1 MSSPTKAARRAV
13 RTATLS
19 RLLSWLAAAIGLGFV
34 IAFLA
39 QAGLFRALMPQ
50 QAAPPPPAVEPDRIT
65 AGVST
70 VNGIDDEKQPYQVT
84 ARRGWQDG
92 KTPNLVHLEE
102 PVGVFRRASG
112 TKYTITGTTGLYD
125 TKIKSLDLDGNVV
138 LEQEGRFK
146 ARMDKA
152 NIAVKEKRLTA
163 NTPVSAQF
171 GSGTV
176 DANGMQIT
184 DDGARILFLNGVKAR
199 FTAAEGKGDTN
210 P

>member
-1 MSSPTKAARRAV
+1 MSSPTEQARRAV
-13 RTATLS
+13 RNATVS

-39 QAGLFRALMPQ
+39 QAGLFHALLPRQ
-50 QAAPPPPAVEPDRIT
+50 DVPPPPNVEPDRIT
-65 AGVST
+65 AGIST
-70 VNGIDDEKQPYQVT
+70 VNGIDDGKQPYQVT

-92 KTPNLVHLEE
+92 KTPNLVHLED
-102 PVGVFRRASG
+102 PVGEFRRASG
-112 TKYTITGTTGLYD
+112 ARYTITGTTGLYD
-125 TKIKSLDLDGNVV
+125 TEVKSLNLDGNVV

-152 NIAVKEKRLTA
+152 KIAVKQKTLTA
-163 NTPVSAQF
+163 DTPVTAQF

-199 FTAAEGKGDTN
+199 FTAAEAKGDTN

>member
-1 MSSPTKAARRAV
+1 MSSPTKAARKAV
-13 RTATLS
+13 RAATFA
-19 RLLSWLAAAIGLGFV
+19 RLLSWLAAAIGIGFV
-34 IAFLA
+34 VAFLA
-39 QAGLFRALMPQ
+39 QAGLFQALLPKEA
-50 QAAPPPPAVEPDRIT
+50 QAPAPKVEPDRIT
-65 AGVST
+65 AGTST

-92 KTPNLVHLEE
+92 ATPNLVHLED
-102 PVGVFRRASG
+102 PVGEFHRAG
-112 TKYTITGTTGLYD
+112 GARYTITGSSGLYD
-125 TKIKSLDLDGNVV
+125 TKVKSLNLDGNVV

-152 NIAVKEKRLTA
+152 QIAVREKKLTA

-171 GSGTV
+171 ASGTV
-176 DANGMQIT
+176 EANGMQIT

-199 FTAAEGKGDTN
+199 FSAPEGKGDTN

>member
-1 MSSPTKAARRAV
+1 MSSPTEAARRAV
-13 RTATLS
+13 RSATLS
-19 RLLSWLAAAIGLGFV
+19 RLLSWLAAAIGVGFV
-34 IAFLA
+34 ITFLA
-39 QAGLFRALMPQ
+39 QAGLFRALMPGQ
-50 QAAPPPPAVEPDRIT
+50 PAPSAPAVEPDRIT

-70 VNGIDDEKQPYQVT
+70 VTGIDDDRQPYQVT

-102 PVGVFRRASG
+102 PVGVFRRSTG
-112 TKYTITGTTGLYD
+112 TTYTITGTTGLYD
-125 TKIKSLDLDGNVV
+125 TKVKSLDLDGNVV

-152 NIAVKEKRLTA
+152 NIAVKDKKLTA
-163 NTPVSAQF
+163 DTAVSAQF

>member
-19 RLLSWLAAAIGLGFV
+19 RLLSWLAAAIGIGFV
-34 IAFLA
+34 VTFLA

-50 QAAPPPPAVEPDRIT
+50 EPAPPAPAVEPDRIT

-70 VNGIDDEKQPYQVT
+70 VNGIDDDRQPYQVT

-102 PVGVFRRASG
+102 PVGVFRRATG

-125 TKIKSLDLDGNVV
+125 TKVKSLDLDGNVV

-199 FTAAEGKGDTN
+199 FTAAEDKGDTD

>member
-1 MSSPTKAARRAV
+1 MSSPTKSARRAV

-19 RLLSWLAAAIGLGFV
+19 RLMSWLAAAIGVGFV
-34 IAFLA
+34 VTFLA

-50 QAAPPPPAVEPDRIT
+50 EPAPPPPAVEPDRIT

-70 VNGIDDEKQPYQVT
+70 VTGIDDDKQPYQVT

-102 PVGVFRRASG
+102 PVGVFRQATG

-125 TKIKSLDLDGNVV
+125 TKVKSLDLDGNVV

-152 NIAVKEKRLTA
+152 NIAVKDKRLTA
-163 NTPVSAQF
+163 DTAVSAQF
-171 GSGTV
+171 GTGTV

-199 FTAAEGKGDTN
+199 FTAAEDKGDTS

>member
-13 RTATLS
+13 RSATLS
-19 RLLSWLAAAIGLGFV
+19 RLLSWLAAAIGIGFV

-39 QAGLFRALMPQ
+39 QAGLFRALMPRE
-50 QAAPPPPAVEPDRIT
+50 AAPPPPAVEPDRIT

-92 KTPNLVHLEE
+92 DTPNLVHLEE

-112 TKYTITGTTGLYD
+112 TKYTITGSNGLYD
-125 TKIKSLDLDGNVV
+125 TKLKSLDLDGNVV

-152 NIAVKEKRLTA
+152 NIAVKEKKLVA
-163 NTPVSAQF
+163 DTPVTAQF

>member
-13 RTATLS
+13 RSATLS
-19 RLLSWLAAAIGLGFV
+19 RLLSWLAAAIGIGFV
-34 IAFLA
+34 LAFLA
-39 QAGLFRALMPQ
+39 QAGLFRALMPRE
-50 QAAPPPPAVEPDRIT
+50 AAPPPPAVEPDRIT

-112 TKYTITGTTGLYD
+112 VKYTITGSSGLYD
-125 TKIKSLDLDGNVV
+125 TKLKSLDLDGNVV

-152 NIAVKEKRLTA
+152 NIVVKEKKLVA
-163 NTPVSAQF
+163 DTPVTAQF

>member
-13 RTATLS
+13 RSATLS
-19 RLLSWLAAAIGLGFV
+19 RLLSWLAAAIGIGF
-34 IAFLA
+34 IITFFA
-39 QAGLFRALMPQ
+39 QAGLFDALVPKP
-50 QAAPPPPAVEPDRIT
+50 APPPQPAVEPDRIT

-70 VNGIDDEKQPYQVT
+70 VNGIDNEKQPYEVT

-92 KTPNLVHLEE
+92 ATPNLVHLEE
-102 PVGVFRRASG
+102 PVGLFRRATGS
-112 TKYTITGTTGLYD
+112 KYSITGTSGLYD
-125 TKIKSLDLDGNVV
+125 TKTKSLNLEGNVV
-138 LEQEGRFK
+138 LEQEGRFT

-152 NIAVKEKRLTA
+152 QIAVKEKKLTA
-163 NTPVSAQF
+163 DTAVTASFA
-171 GSGTV
+171 SGTV

-199 FTAAEGKGDTN
+199 FTASEGKGDTS

>member
-13 RTATLS
+13 RSATLS
-19 RLLSWLAAAIGLGFV
+19 RLLSWLAAAIGIGFV
-34 IAFLA
+34 LAFLA
-39 QAGLFRALMPQ
+39 QAGLFRALMPRE
-50 QAAPPPPAVEPDRIT
+50 AAPPPPAVEPDRIT

-112 TKYTITGTTGLYD
+112 TKYTITGSNGLYD
-125 TKIKSLDLDGNVV
+125 TKLKSLDLDGNVV

-152 NIAVKEKRLTA
+152 NIVVKEKKLVA
-163 NTPVSAQF
+163 DTPVTAQF